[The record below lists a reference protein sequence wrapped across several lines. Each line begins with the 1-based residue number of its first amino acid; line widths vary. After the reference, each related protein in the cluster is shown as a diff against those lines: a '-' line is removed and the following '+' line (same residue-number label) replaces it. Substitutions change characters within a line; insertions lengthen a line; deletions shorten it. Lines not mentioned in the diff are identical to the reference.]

1 VTIYQW
7 WLVCNKSAI
16 RGVILKILKL
26 ASILIIAGLSVI
38 PGSVSN
44 AEDVSPTIDNNID
57 IVILVDESGSLSEAD
72 VNAEREAV
80 KGIIGLQTLK
90 NRNIKVGVLPFSSG
104 LTSPRLNDDC
114 VLRPIDDGGDF
125 ILADCAKSIKRK
137 LGKEDSNTDF
147 AAAFSSVSNL
157 FKENDKKNPDE
168 VRTHSIILLTDG
180 FYDPDGDKKIS
191 ADETIRLNNSFS
203 ELRDANVAVWSLGF
217 GSAELETLTSYSND
231 AGIRDTRCDA
241 PPNGRLVDVKNLS
254 LQLMQ
259 IVAEATC
266 GVVSDALPTPSQR
279 FIHPLINTV
288 SVTVVTSDG
297 KEPVLTAQDGT
308 KLCSGDWKQQGD
320 AANSKIFGCVVQE
333 DGSRA
338 GNWKVEASK
347 GSTVVWEYV
356 GTVIAEFDTCPFP
369 SSLSFS
375 RFDGKTIDFSKA
387 TLWPTGALILESIP
401 TNNQELGQ
409 STPIKKLNVR
419 LNQKQVQFGDKFDTN
434 VEKSQIRVENSGNS
448 DNDGL
453 PRLNL
458 ISNPCLSTS
467 PPPPS
472 TTTTVSPTTTA
483 TTTTTSTIPPPPPCT
498 PDIDIDCPCK
508 GFWDCHPGL
517 RLLLI
522 LLLVGSACGYA
533 FLYWDRSKKFPQ
545 GTIVKQE
552 SPVKPGL
559 FIEVDNSDIGGMK
572 RVSLIR
578 GGASLISVEPYGKH
592 AEYVLSSD
600 GDEIKIEYNPD
611 LDSDDKSQIQVTS
624 YPYGIAFNLKGFAT
638 ILVEKPVSEDEES
651 DN

>member
-1 VTIYQW
+1 MYDKSVTGGG
-7 WLVCNKSAI
+7 V
-16 RGVILKILKL
+16 VILKILKL
-26 ASILIIAGLSVI
+26 ASILIIASSSVI
-38 PGSVSN
+38 PGSVIK

-57 IVILVDESGSLSEAD
+57 IIILVDESGSLSEAD

-104 LTSPRLNDDC
+104 LTSPRFNDDC

-191 ADETIRLNNSFS
+191 ADETMRLDNSFK

-217 GSAELETLTSYSND
+217 GSAELETLTSYSNE

-297 KEPVLTAQDGT
+297 KEPVLTAQDGN

-338 GNWKVEASK
+338 GIWKVEASK

-434 VEKSQIRVENSGNS
+434 VEKSQVRVENSGSS

-458 ISNPCLSTS
+458 ISRPCLSTS

-472 TTTTVSPTTTA
+472 TTTTISPTTTA
-483 TTTTTSTIPPPPPCT
+483 TTTTTSTIPLPPCT
-498 PDIDIDCPCK
+498 IDCPCTK
-508 GFWDCHPGL
+508 GFWGCHPGL
-517 RLLLI
+517 RLMLI

-533 FLYWDRSKKFPQ
+533 FLYWSRSKKFPQ

-559 FIEVDNSDIGGMK
+559 FIEVVNSDIGGMK
-572 RVSLIR
+572 RVSLAR

-600 GDEIKIEYNPD
+600 GDQVRITNNPD
-611 LDSDDKSQIQVTS
+611 PESDDNAQIEGIPYS
-624 YPYGIAFNLKGFAT
+624 YGIPINLKGFAT
-638 ILVEKPVSEDEES
+638 ILVEKPVSED
-651 DN
+651 

>member
-1 VTIYQW
+1 
-7 WLVCNKSAI
+7 
-16 RGVILKILKL
+16 
-26 ASILIIAGLSVI
+26 
-38 PGSVSN
+38 
-44 AEDVSPTIDNNID
+44 
-57 IVILVDESGSLSEAD
+57 
-72 VNAEREAV
+72 
-80 KGIIGLQTLK
+80 
-90 NRNIKVGVLPFSSG
+90 
-104 LTSPRLNDDC
+104 LNDDC

-191 ADETIRLNNSFS
+191 ADETMSLNNSFS

-347 GSTVVWEYV
+347 GSTVVWEYL

-434 VEKSQIRVENSGNS
+434 VEKSQVRVENSGS
-448 DNDGL
+448 SANDGL

-483 TTTTTSTIPPPPPCT
+483 TTTTTSTIPPPPPCE
-498 PDIDIDCPCK
+498 IDCPCK
-508 GFWDCHPGL
+508 GFWDCHQGL
-517 RLLLI
+517 RLMLI

-638 ILVEKPVSEDEES
+638 ILVEKPVSEDS

>member
-1 VTIYQW
+1 V
-7 WLVCNKSAI
+7 
-16 RGVILKILKL
+16 VILKILKL

-191 ADETIRLNNSFS
+191 ADETISLNNSFS

-266 GVVSDALPTPSQR
+266 GVVSDAMPTPSQR

-297 KEPVLTAQDGT
+297 KEPVLTAQDGN

-333 DGSRA
+333 DGSHA

-347 GSTVVWEYV
+347 GSTVVWEYL

-434 VEKSQIRVENSGNS
+434 VEKSQVRVENSGNS

-458 ISNPCLSTS
+458 ISRPCLSTS

-472 TTTTVSPTTTA
+472 TTTTISPTTTA
-483 TTTTTSTIPPPPPCT
+483 TSTTTSTIPPPPCT
-498 PDIDIDCPCK
+498 IDCPCTK
-508 GFWDCHPGL
+508 GFWGCHPGL
-517 RLLLI
+517 RLMLI

-533 FLYWDRSKKFPQ
+533 FLYWSRSKKFPQ

-559 FIEVDNSDIGGMK
+559 FIEVNNSDIGGMK
-572 RVSLIR
+572 RVSLTR
-578 GGASLISVEPYGKH
+578 GGSSLISVEPYGKH

-600 GDEIKIEYNPD
+600 GDEVRIEYNPD
-611 LDSDDKSQIQVTS
+611 PESDDKTQIQGES
-624 YPYGIAFNLKGFAT
+624 YPYGIRINLKGFAT
-638 ILVEKPVSEDEES
+638 ILVEKPVSEDDQS

>member
-1 VTIYQW
+1 MV
-7 WLVCNKSAI
+7 S
-16 RGVILKILKL
+16 LKILKL
-26 ASILIIAGLSVI
+26 ASILIIASSSVI
-38 PGSVSN
+38 PGSASK
-44 AEDVSPTIDNNID
+44 AADVVPTVDNNVD
-57 IVILVDESGSLSEAD
+57 IMILVDESGSLSEAD
-72 VNAEREAV
+72 VAAEREAV

-90 NRNIKVGVLPFSSG
+90 NRSIKVGVLPFSSG
-104 LTSPRLNDDC
+104 SASPRLNSEC
-114 VLRPIDDGGDF
+114 GLKPIDDGGDL
-125 ILADCAKSIKRK
+125 ILADCAKNIKRK
-137 LGKEDSNTDF
+137 LAKDDSNTDF
-147 AAAFSSVSNL
+147 AAAFSSASKL
-157 FKENDKKNPDE
+157 FRENDEKNPDD

-191 ADETIRLNNSFS
+191 AEETTELNNSLS

-217 GSAELETLTSYSND
+217 GSADLATLTSYSND
-231 AGIRDTRCDA
+231 AGIRDAHCDA
-241 PPNGRLVDVKNLS
+241 PPTGRLADVENLS

-266 GVVSDALPTPSQR
+266 GVVSESLPTPSRR

-308 KLCSGDWKQQGD
+308 KLCSGDWEQQGD
-320 AANSKIFGCVVQE
+320 ASDSKIFGCVVQE
-333 DGSRA
+333 DGSHA
-338 GNWKVEASK
+338 GTWTVDASN
-347 GSTVVWEYV
+347 GSTVVWEYL
-356 GTVIAEFDTCPFP
+356 GTVVTNFDTCPFP

-387 TLWPTGALILESIP
+387 KLWPSGAVILESIP
-401 TNNQELGQ
+401 TNSQQLGQ

-419 LNQKQVQFGDKFDTN
+419 FDQEQVQFGDEFDTN
-434 VEKSQIRVENSGNS
+434 LEKSQVRVENNGSS
-448 DNDGL
+448 DGDGL
-453 PRLNL
+453 PRLNF

-467 PPPPS
+467 PPIPS
-472 TTTTVSPTTTA
+472 TTTTVSPS
-483 TTTTTSTIPPPPPCT
+483 TTTSTIPEPPCE
-498 PDIDIDCPCK
+498 IDCPCK

-517 RLLLI
+517 LLLLV

-533 FLYWDRSKKFPQ
+533 FLYWSRSKKFPK

-638 ILVEKPVSEDEES
+638 ILVEKPVSEDS

>member
-1 VTIYQW
+1 
-7 WLVCNKSAI
+7 
-16 RGVILKILKL
+16 LKTLKL
-26 ASILIIAGLSVI
+26 ASILIIAGSSVI
-38 PGSVSN
+38 PGSASK
-44 AEDVSPTIDNNID
+44 AEDMSPTIDNNID

-72 VNAEREAV
+72 VKAEREAV

-104 LTSPRLNDDC
+104 PTSPRLNSEC
-114 VLRPIDDGGDF
+114 GLKPIDDGGDL
-125 ILADCAKSIKRK
+125 ILADCAKNIKRK
-137 LGKEDSNTDF
+137 LSKDDSNTDF
-147 AAAFSSVSNL
+147 AAAFSSVSKL
-157 FKENDKKNPDE
+157 FKENDEKNPDE

-191 ADETIRLNNSFS
+191 AEETMSLNNSFS

-217 GSAELETLTSYSND
+217 GSAELETLTSYSEN
-231 AGIRDTRCDA
+231 AGIRDAHCDA
-241 PPNGRLVDVKNLS
+241 PPTGRLVDVKNLS

-266 GVVSDALPTPSQR
+266 GVVSGSLPTPSQR

-288 SVTVVTSDG
+288 SITVVTSDG
-297 KEPVLTAQDGT
+297 NEPVLTAQDGT

-320 AANSKIFGCVVQE
+320 ATNSKIFGCVVQE
-333 DGSRA
+333 DGSHA
-338 GNWKVEASK
+338 GIWTVDASD
-347 GSTVVWEYV
+347 GSTVVWEYL

-387 TLWPTGALILESIP
+387 KLWPSGVLILEGIP

-419 LNQKQVQFGDKFDTN
+419 FDQKQVEFGDEFDTN
-434 VEKSQIRVENSGNS
+434 LDKSQVRVENNGSS
-448 DNDGL
+448 DSDGL

-467 PPPPS
+467 PPLPS
-472 TTTTVSPTTTA
+472 TTTTVSPTTT
-483 TTTTTSTIPPPPPCT
+483 TSTIPPPPCT
-498 PDIDIDCPCK
+498 IDCPCTK
-508 GFWDCHPGL
+508 GFWGCHQGL
-517 RLLLI
+517 RLMLI
-522 LLLVGSACGYA
+522 LLLVGSAFGYA
-533 FLYWDRSKKFPQ
+533 FLYWSRSKKFPQ

-552 SPVKPGL
+552 SSIKPGL
-559 FIEVDNSDIGGMK
+559 FIEVNNSDIGGMK

-638 ILVEKPVSEDEES
+638 ILVEKPVSEDS

>member
-1 VTIYQW
+1 M
-7 WLVCNKSAI
+7 
-16 RGVILKILKL
+16 VILKILKL
-26 ASILIIAGLSVI
+26 ASILIIASSSVI
-38 PGSVSN
+38 PGSVIK

-57 IVILVDESGSLSEAD
+57 IIILVDESGSLSEAD

-104 LTSPRLNDDC
+104 SKSPRLNSEC
-114 VLRPIDDGGDF
+114 GLKPIDDGGDL
-125 ILADCAKSIKRK
+125 ILADCAKNIKRK
-137 LGKEDSNTDF
+137 LSKDDSNTDF
-147 AAAFSSVSNL
+147 AAAFSSVSKL
-157 FKENDKKNPDE
+157 FTENDEKNQDE
-168 VRTHSIILLTDG
+168 DRAHSIILLTDG

-191 ADETIRLNNSFS
+191 ADETMRLDNSFK

-217 GSAELETLTSYSND
+217 GSAELETLTSYSNE
-231 AGIRDTRCDA
+231 AGIRDARCDA

-266 GVVSDALPTPSQR
+266 GVVSDALPTPSRR

-297 KEPVLTAQDGT
+297 TEPVLTAQDGT

-338 GNWKVEASK
+338 GIWKVDASD
-347 GSTVVWEYV
+347 GSTVVWEYL

-375 RFDGKTIDFSKA
+375 RFDGTTIDFSKA

-419 LNQKQVQFGDKFDTN
+419 FDQKQIQFGDKFDTN
-434 VEKSQIRVENSGNS
+434 VEKSQVRVENSGSS

-472 TTTTVSPTTTA
+472 TTTTVSPTTT
-483 TTTTTSTIPPPPPCT
+483 TSTIPEPPCES
-498 PDIDIDCPCK
+498 DCPCK

-533 FLYWDRSKKFPQ
+533 FLYWSRSKKFPK

-552 SPVKPGL
+552 SPIKLGL
-559 FIEVDNSDIGGMK
+559 FIEVNNSDIGGMK
-572 RVSLIR
+572 RVSLTR

-600 GDEIKIEYNPD
+600 GDEVRIEYNPD
-611 LDSDDKSQIQVTS
+611 PESDDKTQIQGES
-624 YPYGIAFNLKGFAT
+624 YPYGIPINLKGFAT
-638 ILVEKPVSEDEES
+638 ILVEKPVSEDDQS